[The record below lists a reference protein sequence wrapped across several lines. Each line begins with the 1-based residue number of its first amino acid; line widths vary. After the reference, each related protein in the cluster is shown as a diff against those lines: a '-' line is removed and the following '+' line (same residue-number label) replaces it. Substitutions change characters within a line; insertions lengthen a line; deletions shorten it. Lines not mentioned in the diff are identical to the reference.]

1 MIRKYISIY
10 FLAMLIIMMSVTTVI
25 KGSAG
30 DYTDKDIRIG
40 LKQYYEGVNSI
51 SVNNKTLVMGYIIEK
66 EWYPEY
72 TFTSNNGFIF
82 RPATNYFL
90 ISKEYFTSYEDAI
103 DKVDELVEEGYDAYV
118 GNVSKQI
125 WKVYVGN
132 VASSSEINKVYNL
145 VNNLF
150 DLTYEKQ
157 GDNGQRTIMK
167 YSDGQVLFE
176 NTFSQAT
183 FTTNDLQDNVTLID
197 LGKRKYRGKMEFGR
211 YNKHGVTAINIIDIE
226 SYLYSVVPSEVI
238 ASWPIETLKAQ
249 AVAARN
255 FSVYYTDI
263 ASKYPKE
270 AYDLCDTQNSQVYKG
285 YDMEYSTCTQA
296 VNETRGELLY
306 YGDSVIGTFYH
317 STSGGHTEDS
327 QNVWSGIVPYLKAVP
342 DIYETE
348 PERKPWITSL
358 SPNEIEEKL
367 ANYDVNIGSV
377 VDVEAVNYSDSGRV
391 MNLKI
396 TGTNGT
402 YTIPKE
408 TIRYWL
414 KLNSRKF
421 TVVKSNYNNKTEFNT
436 ISANGTAGQINYNG
450 AYAVNGNSNNK
461 RIDNGK
467 EQLIVMTGT
476 NVHNYPMISG
486 NKNEFIFAGEGW
498 GHGVGLSQSGAKGM
512 AKEGFTYKEILE
524 YYFSG
529 TEVR

>member
-1 MIRKYISIY
+1 
-10 FLAMLIIMMSVTTVI
+10 
-25 KGSAG
+25 
-30 DYTDKDIRIG
+30 
-40 LKQYYEGVNSI
+40 
-51 SVNNKTLVMGYIIEK
+51 
-66 EWYPEY
+66 
-72 TFTSNNGFIF
+72 
-82 RPATNYFL
+82 
-90 ISKEYFTSYEDAI
+90 
-103 DKVDELVEEGYDAYV
+103 
-118 GNVSKQI
+118 
-125 WKVYVGN
+125 
-132 VASSSEINKVYNL
+132 
-145 VNNLF
+145 
-150 DLTYEKQ
+150 
-157 GDNGQRTIMK
+157 
-167 YSDGQVLFE
+167 
-176 NTFSQAT
+176 
-183 FTTNDLQDNVTLID
+183 
-197 LGKRKYRGKMEFGR
+197 
-211 YNKHGVTAINIIDIE
+211 
-226 SYLYSVVPSEVI
+226 
-238 ASWPIETLKAQ
+238 
-249 AVAARN
+249 
-255 FSVYYTDI
+255 
-263 ASKYPKE
+263 
-270 AYDLCDTQNSQVYKG
+270 
-285 YDMEYSTCTQA
+285 MEYSTCTQA

-436 ISANGTAGQINYNG
+436 ISANGKAGQINYNG